1 MTVHQAGIVLRTS
14 PHLKERL
21 RTDTIM
27 LNVVYALLPIV
38 GFAIWAFGLSALL
51 LIGVTTAACVLTEH
65 LTCRAKSGDTTVT
78 DYSAVITGLLLA
90 LTLPPGLPLWM
101 GALGGV
107 LAIALGKAM
116 FGGLGYNPFNPALV
130 GRAFL
135 QAAFPVAMTTW
146 SPAHTDGRMTAALT
160 STLAYPFAKSAPLVD
175 GMSSA
180 TPMSLMKF
188 EQEPTEYMSLF
199 IGSTSGSLG
208 ETSSLLI
215 VVCGTYLI
223 ARGMMNWRIPAAL
236 LASVFVTSGALY
248 LMDPEVNPTPIFM
261 LLSGGVML
269 GAVFMATDMVASPT
283 TPRGVWIYGIFIG
296 ALTVLIRLKGGLP
309 EGVMYAILLGNAVS
323 PFIEQLTQPRVYGTG
338 RGKSVS

>member
-1 MTVHQAGIVLRTS
+1 MTVQQADIVLRTS
-14 PHLKERL
+14 PHFKESV

-38 GFAIWAFGLSALL
+38 AFAIWAFGLSAVL
-51 LIGVTTAACVLTEH
+51 LITVTTGACVLTEH
-65 LTCRAKSGDTTVT
+65 LLSRAKGEATTVT
-78 DYSAVITGLLLA
+78 DYSALITGLLLA

-107 LAIALGKAM
+107 LAIALGKSL

-146 SPAHTDGRMTAALT
+146 SPAHSDGRMTTALT
-160 STLAYPFAKSAPLVD
+160 STLAYPFAISGPLVD

-188 EQEPTEYMSLF
+188 EQQSTEYMSLF

-215 VVCGTYLI
+215 LLCGAYLV

-236 LASVFVTSGALY
+236 LGSVFAISGVLH
-248 LMDPEVNPTPIFM
+248 LMNPDVNPTPVFM

-269 GAVFMATDMVASPT
+269 GAIFMATDMVASPT
-283 TPRGVWIYGIFIG
+283 TPFGVWIYGAFIG
-296 ALTVLIRLKGGLP
+296 ALTVLIRIKGGLP

-323 PFIEQLTQPRVYGTG
+323 PFIEQATQPRVYGTRQ
-338 RGKSVS
+338 RGGAS